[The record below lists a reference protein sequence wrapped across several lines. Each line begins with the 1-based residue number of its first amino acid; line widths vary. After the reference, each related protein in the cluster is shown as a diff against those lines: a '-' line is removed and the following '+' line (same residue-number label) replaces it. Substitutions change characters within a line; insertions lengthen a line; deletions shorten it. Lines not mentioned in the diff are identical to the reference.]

1 MKGQSITIFY
11 KLSFFSIV
19 RKAITYNHILLCI
32 SNFMS
37 TCKCLMY
44 HILSSY
50 DWVTSEHSLY
60 FCIGSLSENILLD
73 MLGTLLLQPSHKY
86 STIVSNLN
94 DHIFLVFVNKM
105 FRSILIIVVCIWLF
119 ENKYLSICLCISP
132 ILLIK
137 VVLYRYIC
145 SGDTVTSD
153 RIEVLLILVEN
164 YNAEIFFR
172 QKT

>member
-1 MKGQSITIFY
+1 
-11 KLSFFSIV
+11 
-19 RKAITYNHILLCI
+19 
-32 SNFMS
+32 
-37 TCKCLMY
+37 
-44 HILSSY
+44 
-50 DWVTSEHSLY
+50 
-60 FCIGSLSENILLD
+60 